1 MEDTVAYQ
9 LEIVYG
15 EMVLEI
21 LNSATLSTVV
31 YYIYKGI
38 EISHPVYALIF
49 CDLILTLISSLI
61 NVVIFPFLNTHQY
74 TILANGNCTI
84 CLVVQCCCWCIISFL
99 RYMYITK
106 QTWLENK
113 FPDYKQLIVVSLS
126 GLCFL
131 VLISLSS
138 TSATFIY
145 FGYPEVKVIKAPL
158 EHKII
163 VSSVLLLNLAAMILV
178 SCWCYFEIMRQ
189 RGKLG
194 QNSVHAINAAN
205 SSEVMPAELFII
217 ENVHRHLSAG
227 ENIEM
232 QTFAAIQ
239 MQTEMKKRQAEI
251 DSAMISLKTNLSFI
265 IFLIFYFLLAAFLS
279 SDALAGAFPLF
290 KGQVYVL
297 AYITNLEKI
306 RALLFNPFEYFCR

>member
-1 MEDTVAYQ
+1 MEDTVADQ

-21 LNSATLSTVV
+21 LNSATLLTEV

-38 EISHPVYALIF
+38 EISHPVYGLIF
-49 CDLILTLISSLI
+49 CDLILTLITSLI
-61 NVVIFPFLNTHQY
+61 NVVTFPFLNTYQY
-74 TILANGNCTI
+74 MILANGNCTI
-84 CLVVQCCCWCIISFL
+84 CLVIQCCCWCILSVL
-99 RYMYITK
+99 RYMYITNR
-106 QTWLENK
+106 TWLENK
-113 FPDYKQLIVVSLS
+113 FPDSKQLIVFSLL

-131 VLISLSS
+131 VVISLSS

-178 SCWCYFEIMRQ
+178 SCWCYFDIKRQ
-189 RGKLG
+189 RGKLR
-194 QNSVHAINAAN
+194 QNSVNVINAAN
-205 SSEVMPAELFII
+205 SSEVMPGELFII
-217 ENVHRHLSAG
+217 ENVHPHLSAG

-251 DSAMISLKTNLSFI
+251 DSAMISLKTILSIFL
-265 IFLIFYFLLAAFLS
+265 FLIFYFLLAAFLS
-279 SDALAGAFPLF
+279 SDVLATVFPLF
-290 KGQVYVL
+290 KGQVHVL
-297 AYITNLEKI
+297 AYIINFETI